1 MATVV
6 DSLLVTLGLDTQ
18 DLEKGLR
25 SVIGRLSGDMKAVT
39 SEMAS
44 STTAAAAQ
52 TSEQLSTVAK
62 SADTSTE
69 SLKRLE
75 QGASRLSPVMG
86 TVSGKIK
93 ELVRAM
99 AAPVMAAFAGASAGA
114 LTTSYVSQAQGLKQ
128 LSDSLGM
135 SMEDLQ
141 GWQYAAESAG
151 AEAEEVGNFFRDMN
165 DYIVDATTFDSG
177 PLKDI
182 SKELGLSLKD
192 AQGNVRDTMDVVLD
206 LSDAFQ
212 KVGPQ
217 KAVAFGMQM
226 GIDPGMIQLLQKG
239 RAEIEGL
246 IKAQQELGGYTK
258 EDAEIVAKAQF
269 AFMSFGRAIQAA
281 ALPVARVLVPMMTKA
296 TEKFSEAVAFLRKHE
311 PFMKAVFAGIAAVIT
326 ARLIPASVKLAA
338 VWLANPL
345 TWIIGGIAAAIVAIG
360 LAIDDLIAYMNGGK
374 SVFADFW
381 SILGTGPEIAEMLG
395 RAWGKLKSIGS
406 SLWDGLVAGV
416 NWFSEN
422 FGSVFSGLERIATGV
437 LQTIKGLFESDF
449 NTIAEGIGNIFNGI
463 ADVILGIFGGIVKS
477 VADAFGELVSSVGQ
491 WFTDMLASI
500 PGLGWALE
508 KMGVVDSEEQK
519 TKTLAPT
526 TADSGKLA
534 SQASHAAV
542 RQEVNATSEVR
553 TGDIIIN
560 TAATNAQ
567 GIAREFGDEVSR
579 YPWKNM
585 PFSSQTGVNQK

>member
-6 DSLLVTLGLDTQ
+6 DALLITLGLDTRGV
-18 DLEKGLR
+18 DKGM
-25 SVIGRLSGDMKAVT
+25 D
-39 SEMAS
+39 
-44 STTAAAAQ
+44 AA
-52 TSEQLSTVAK
+52 
-62 SADTSTE
+62 
-69 SLKRLE
+69 R
-75 QGASRLSPVMG
+75 
-86 TVSGKIK
+86 GKITGGVK
-93 ELVRAM
+93 GIVSAM
-99 AAPVMAAFAGASAGA
+99 AAPVMTAFAGLSAGA
-114 LTTSYVSQAQGLKQ
+114 AISAYTSTATQLDRLSQ
-128 LSDSLGM
+128 SLGM

-182 SKELGLSLKD
+182 AKELGISLKD
-192 AQGNVRDTMDVVLD
+192 ARGNARDTMDVVLD

-212 KVGPQ
+212 KVGSQ
-217 KAVAFGMQM
+217 KAVAFGMQLSL
-226 GIDPGMIQLLQKG
+226 DPGMIQLLQKG

-246 IKAQQELGGYTK
+246 IKPQKELGVYTK
-258 EDAEIVAKAQF
+258 EDAEIASKAQF
-269 AFMSFGRAIQAA
+269 AFMSLGRSMRSAA
-281 ALPVARVLVPMMTKA
+281 MPVARLLVPVMTRA
-296 TEKFSEAVAFLRKHE
+296 TEGISRAVAFLRRHE
-311 PFMKAVFAGIAAVIT
+311 PFVKAVFAGLAAVIT

-360 LAIDDLIAYMNGGK
+360 LAIDDLIAYMDGGK

-381 SILGTGPEIAEMLG
+381 AIFGTGPEIAEALG
-395 RAWGKLKSIGS
+395 SAWENLKAIGS
-406 SLWDGLVAGV
+406 ALFEALTGGAKLFFQ
-416 NWFSEN
+416 NFS
-422 FGSVFSGLERIATGV
+422 GVFSGLAQIVTGV
-437 LQTIKGLFESDF
+437 LQIIKGLFTADF
-449 NTIAEGIGNIFNGI
+449 ASIAEGIGNVFTG
-463 ADVILGIFGGIVKS
+463 VGETILGIFSGIVTS
-477 VADAFGELVSSVGQ
+477 VSNAFWGVVNAVGQ

-508 KMGVVDSEEQK
+508 KMGVVSGEEQ
-519 TKTLAPT
+519 KTLAPT

-534 SQASHAAV
+534 AQASHTAV

>member
-6 DSLLVTLGLDTQ
+6 DSLLVTLGVDSKGVDDGIQAARGKITG
-18 DLEKGLR
+18 GLR
-25 SVIGRLSGDMKAVT
+25 NI
-39 SEMAS
+39 
-44 STTAAAAQ
+44 
-52 TSEQLSTVAK
+52 
-62 SADTSTE
+62 
-69 SLKRLE
+69 
-75 QGASRLSPVMG
+75 
-86 TVSGKIK
+86 VS
-93 ELVRAM
+93 AM
-99 AAPVMAAFAGASAGA
+99 AAPLMTAFAGFSAGA
-114 LTTSYVSQAQGLKQ
+114 LTSAYVSQAQGLRQ

-135 SMEDLQ
+135 SMEVLQ

-182 SKELGLSLKD
+182 SKELGISLKD

-212 KVGPQ
+212 KVGSQ

-239 RAEIEGL
+239 RAEIEGV

-258 EDAEIVAKAQF
+258 EDAEIAAKAQF
-269 AFMSFGRAIQAA
+269 AFMSLGRAIQAA

-296 TEKFSEAVAFLRKHE
+296 TEKFSETVAFLRKHE
-311 PFMKAVFAGIAAVIT
+311 PFVKAVFAGLAAVIT

-360 LAIDDLIAYMNGGK
+360 LAIDDLIAYMDGGK

-381 SILGTGPEIAEMLG
+381 AIFGTGPEIAEALG
-395 RAWGKLKSIGS
+395 SAWENLKAIGS
-406 SLWDGLVAGV
+406 ALFEALTGGV
-416 NWFSEN
+416 KLFFQNFS
-422 FGSVFSGLERIATGV
+422 GVFSGLAQIVTGV
-437 LQTIKGLFESDF
+437 LQVIKGLFTADF
-449 NTIAEGIGNIFNGI
+449 GSIAEGIGNVFTGVGKTIGGIFDGI
-463 ADVILGIFGGIVKS
+463 AKTVS
-477 VADAFGELVSSVGQ
+477 DAFWGVVNSVGQ

-500 PGLGWALE
+500 PGLSWALE
-508 KMGVVDSEEQK
+508 KMGVVDGEEQK

-534 SQASHAAV
+534 AQASREATK
-542 RQEVNATSEVR
+542 QEFNTTASTRVGTVNVYA
-553 TGDIIIN
+553 N
-560 TAATNAQ
+560 NAQ
-567 GIAREFGDEVSR
+567 DGREIGNAVVGAMKGEES
-579 YPWKNM
+579 KTLALL
-585 PFSSQTGVNQK
+585 SQTGVAQK